1 MVLRAPMKTDAQ
13 AAPPPFLTRA
23 GGLLFRFRSFTPVPL
38 LVALLPLLWRSRGAP
53 HAALWAPLGLAA
65 CALGQALRAWVIGQ
79 VPDGTSGQNE
89 ALIATQLN
97 ASGPYAHTRN
107 PLYLGNFLIT
117 LGLCLVAH
125 DPWVVAIVAVAFGLQ
140 YRAIIAAE
148 ESFLRGRFGAAYD
161 AFCARVPRFWPRLR
175 VARLAG
181 ALPARAFSPR
191 RALRKEHNPLAAW
204 LCIALVLLALDRAA
218 PALRALLAPGAASP
232 GQWQALGHGLAPFA
246 AALAFVLTLWLGVKA
261 WKHRWLCGGF
271 TDDLRRRLRETAR

>member
-1 MVLRAPMKTDAQ
+1 MVLRAPMQTDAQ
-13 AAPPPFLTRA
+13 TAPPPFLTRA
-23 GGLLFRFRSFTPVPL
+23 GGVLFRFRSFTPVPL
-38 LVALLPLLWRSRGAP
+38 LVALLPLLWHSRGAP
-53 HAALWAPLGLAA
+53 HAALWVPLGFAA
-65 CALGQALRAWVIGQ
+65 CVLGQALRAWVIGQ
-79 VPDGTSGQNE
+79 VTDGTSGQNE
-89 ALIATQLN
+89 ALIATLLN

-125 DPWVVAIVAVAFGLQ
+125 DPWVAAIVVGAFGLQ

-175 VARLAG
+175 TARVEG
-181 ALPARAFSPR
+181 AAPAPFSRR

-218 PALRALLAPGAASP
+218 PALRALGVPGGTSP
-232 GQWQALGHGLAPFA
+232 GHWQALGRGLAPFA
-246 AALAFVLTLWLGVKA
+246 AGLALVLVLWLGVKA
-261 WKHRWLCGGF
+261 WKHRWLSGGF